1 MSRRNRALAALRRR
15 LEQAASE
22 QNVQTL
28 LNDAAL
34 REASKLARVIDA
46 DADIEADH
54 VLGMFH
60 WLRYQVLPIGS
71 DKEDLD
77 RAVRYLEP
85 VYRAQPEAVPEE
97 LHGVYERFD
106 REEQEHQA
114 SQGALEGGDVTAL
127 LDALLGD
134 EGDEHEQAALR
145 GTARLLS
152 YRQSG
157 QLPLLREAVD
167 LFRSAAA
174 AVPDDDPGLAT
185 HLANLGVALRMLFE
199 RTGDTAALAEE
210 VASGRKAVNVTPA
223 DDPELA
229 GRLDNLAE
237 ALRELSEHTGDANR
251 MAESVDVARAAIAVT
266 PNDHPD
272 RPARLLQL
280 GLALLTV
287 FERTGDTDALTESV
301 DLSRQ
306 AVAATP
312 EDDTALA
319 ARLSG
324 LGITL
329 LRLYERTGELAVL
342 TEAVEA
348 GRNAVAATP
357 SDHVKREVIESNLGV
372 ALFRL
377 FERTQDS
384 NHLAEAVQAARGAL
398 AATPDHHPARARNLS
413 HLAVALLRLSERT
426 GDPEGLAEAI
436 RVGRQAVTVSRDD
449 DPELSGRL
457 TNLGVALEASLA
469 LDENAE
475 HLAEA
480 RQAYRRA
487 GDNTAAEPIVRIIA
501 YRQTALLAD
510 PDDAGRQEALTAVEG
525 AVALLPQLTPRA
537 LARGDREHRVE
548 AIGALAGVAAAVSL
562 DAGRAERAAE
572 LLEATRGVLVADL
585 VDARSSDLGQLRSRA
600 PELAAAFEDL
610 RQRREAL
617 DRRDAATAG
626 LTEARRGAQAE
637 WAQLIGRIR
646 AVEGFAGFLDTPDIG
661 ALTAQAADGP
671 VVYISATSGQ
681 RSDAVIL
688 TGDPGR
694 PVRTVRLG
702 LLSEEEA
709 AAQAN
714 RLLAACR
721 DTSNPVLP
729 LAARITAQK
738 TILDVLAW
746 LWDAVT
752 EPVLAELGYFGADR
766 DWPRL
771 WWCPVGVLGY
781 LPLHAA
787 GHHDDPTRTV
797 LDRVVSSYTPTVRA
811 LAYARSHPPRTAT
824 GTVVIAVPDAPG
836 TPTLNEVGA
845 EADTVTALIPGA
857 QRPAHPTRDQ
867 VLATLAAYP
876 IAHFACHGVANW
888 AEPGRSSLILYDHQT
903 APLTVAD
910 ISARYLS
917 GALAYL
923 SACDTTVSRP
933 TLTDEAVHLTGA
945 FHLAG
950 YQSVVGTLWPV
961 DDRAAHQLTADFY
974 RHLTRDG
981 TAPPETHRTAHA
993 LHHAIRNQRARYVAA
1008 PTLWAAYTHTGV

>member
-1 MSRRNRALAALRRR
+1 MAALRRR
-15 LEQAASE
+15 LEQTVSQ

-34 REASKLARVIDA
+34 REASKLARVIDVN
-46 DADIEADH
+46 ADIEADH
-54 VLGMFH
+54 VLGIFH
-60 WLRYQVLPIGS
+60 WLRYQALPIGS

-77 RAVRYLEP
+77 RAVWYLEP

-97 LHGVYERFD
+97 LHSVYEQFD
-106 REEQEHQA
+106 REEQEQRA
-114 SQGALEGGDVTAL
+114 SQGGLGGNVTAL
-127 LDALLGD
+127 LEALMD
-134 EGDEHEQAALR
+134 NEGDEHEQAALR
-145 GTARLLS
+145 GTALLLS
-152 YRQSG
+152 YRQNG

-174 AVPDDDPGLAT
+174 AVPDDDPGMAT
-185 HLANLGVALRMLFE
+185 HLANLGVALQMLFE
-199 RTGDTAALAEE
+199 RTGDTAVLAEK
-210 VASGRKAVNVTPA
+210 VASGRKAVDVSPA

-229 GRLDNLAE
+229 GRLDDLAE
-237 ALRELSEHTGDANR
+237 ALRELSERTGDANR

-266 PNDHPD
+266 SNDHPD

-280 GLALLTV
+280 GLALLTI
-287 FERTGDTDALTESV
+287 FERTGDTDTLTESV

-312 EDDTALA
+312 ENDTALA

-342 TEAVEA
+342 TEAVQA
-348 GRNAVAATP
+348 GRDAVAATP

-398 AATPDHHPARARNLS
+398 AATPDHHPARARNLT
-413 HLAVALLRLSERT
+413 HLAIALLQLSERT

-436 RVGRQAVTVSRDD
+436 RVGREAVTVSRDD
-449 DPELSGRL
+449 DPDLSGRL

-469 LDENAE
+469 LEENAE
-475 HLAEA
+475 HLTEA

-487 GDNTAAEPIVRIIA
+487 GNNTAAEPIVRIIA
-501 YRQTALLAD
+501 FRQSALLAG
-510 PDDAGRQEALTAVEG
+510 PDDAGRQEALTAVEE

-537 LARGDREHRVE
+537 LARGDREHRLE
-548 AIGALAGVAAAVSL
+548 AVGALAGVAAAVSL

-610 RQRREAL
+610 RHRREAL

-626 LTEARRGAQAE
+626 RELTEARRGAQAE

-671 VVYISATSGQ
+671 IVYIFANSGQ

-702 LLSEEEA
+702 LLTEEAA

-714 RLLAACR
+714 RLLTACR
-721 DTSNPVLP
+721 DTGNPVLP

-746 LWDAVT
+746 LWDVVT

-766 DWPRL
+766 DWPRV

-787 GHHDDPTRTV
+787 GHHDDPSRTV

-811 LAYARSHPPRTAT
+811 LAYARSHPPRSAT

-845 EADTVTALIPGA
+845 EADTVTAFIPGA
-857 QRPAHPTRDQ
+857 RRPAHPTRDQ
-867 VLATLAAYP
+867 VLAALAASP
-876 IAHFACHGVANW
+876 IAHFACHGIANW

-923 SACDTTVSRP
+923 SACDTTVSSP
-933 TLTDEAVHLTGA
+933 TLTDEAIHLTGA

-950 YQSVVGTLWPV
+950 YQSVVGTLWPI
-961 DDRAAHQLTADFY
+961 DDRAAHQLTTDFY

-981 TAPPETHRTAHA
+981 TAPPDTGRTAHA
-993 LHHAIRNQRARYVAA
+993 LHQAVRNQRARYGAA